1 MDRSK
6 SAILYLIGVIAAL
19 VGLFLFEN
27 GDTNIL
33 FFLLMIIAGVTTFI
47 AWIGALIRTAQL
59 GRWGWFV
66 CLLVLTGIT
75 MLIYIIAG
83 PVTSAYNNTRRYR

>member
-6 SAILYLIGVIAAL
+6 SAILYLTGVIAAL

-66 CLLVLTGIT
+66 CLLVLVCG
-75 MLIYIIAG
+75 AK
-83 PVTSAYNNTRRYR
+83 